1 MLKSRAVGP
10 RRVVF
15 AGSVHGP
22 GKPGKTVVAQAGQSH
37 AEVFVS
43 FRGHRVRMMR
53 AFNLLGT

>member
-22 GKPGKTVVAQAGQSH
+22 GKPGKNVVAQAGQSH

-43 FRGHRVRMMR
+43 FCG
-53 AFNLLGT
+53 